1 MARKVTQLIELTD
14 DLDGGKA
21 DQTVSFALNGSNYEI
36 DLSKKN
42 ASALNKALKPY
53 LEGARKVRATRTRT
67 AATSSGRGKSRSDL
81 GDIRAWAKSN
91 GYDVSDRGRIPASV
105 TDAYDSA
112 H

>member
-1 MARKVTQLIELTD
+1 MARKVTQIIELTD

-21 DQTVSFALNGSNYEI
+21 DQTVSFAFNGSNYEI

-42 ASALNKALKPY
+42 ATALNKALKPY
-53 LEGARKVRATRTRT
+53 LDSARKVRGARSRT
-67 AATSSGRGKSRSDL
+67 AAAPSGRGKSRSDL
-81 GDIRAWAKSN
+81 SDIRAWAKSA